1 MKKQIIKLLKE
12 SPQGLSINKIS
23 QELNITKLA
32 ALRYLELLLKQKKII
47 IEKKQQNINLTI
59 YKVKQKKDKKN
70 EGIRKTNI
78 H

>member
-70 EGIRKTNI
+70 ESKS
-78 H
+78 